1 MDPTV
6 RYAFRSSRPS
16 RGPLFLISSKGRR
29 CAHDRIDAAME
40 AESVIRELNV
50 AMKWLEYPGLKNG
63 AVSANDLEF
72 AVPGGIG

>member
-1 MDPTV
+1 MHTTESMQLDGGLT
-6 RYAFRSSRPS
+6 
-16 RGPLFLISSKGRR
+16 I
-29 CAHDRIDAAME
+29 E

>member
-1 MDPTV
+1 MHTTESMQLDGGLT
-6 RYAFRSSRPS
+6 
-16 RGPLFLISSKGRR
+16 
-29 CAHDRIDAAME
+29 ME

-72 AVPGGIG
+72 AVPGGIGQAVPSQRRRLDLRELPLSRC